1 MKKLEGIV
9 VNMLS
14 PMEKDF
20 SLDETSLVNLC
31 DHYIKNKVGAIW
43 ALGSAGEDFSLSLEY
58 RKRFA
63 KKISAYTSTKI
74 PVILGIG
81 NMSFDET
88 VEFIDLNKDNDFYG
102 YHILLYD
109 QKISDQQAVRYVGKI
124 ADISDKPIWL
134 YNNPKRGK
142 LLSFQS
148 VKELSQHSNIQG
160 IKVGGYNL
168 TTIINSVSLE
178 NENFQVM
185 AAGGSQLFPC
195 LCLGY
200 KIHSTSDANG
210 FPVYMNSIFNAF
222 KDGELKTSRD
232 LQYEYIKM
240 MKTFPSLVQM
250 NGEKSVIEK
259 YICSLNGLCK
269 EHANASYTYLDE
281 TSKKIIREKIKLFDL
296 K

>member
-14 PMEKDF
+14 PMNKDY
-20 SLDETSLVNLC
+20 SVDGDSIKKLSN
-31 DHYIKNKVGAIW
+31 HYIKNKVGAIW
-43 ALGSAGEDFSLSLEY
+43 ALGSAGEDFSLSFEY
-58 RKRFA
+58 RKKYA
-63 KKISAYTSTKI
+63 NYIHKYTKGKI
-74 PVILGIG
+74 PVIMGIG

-88 VEFIDLNKDNDFYG
+88 LEFLELNKSNDFKG

-109 QKISDQQAVRYVGKI
+109 QKISDEQAINYIKKI

-148 VKELSQHSNIQG
+148 VKELSTHPNIEG

-168 TTIINSVSLE
+168 TTIVNSISLE
-178 NENFQVM
+178 TENFQVM
-185 AAGGSQLFPC
+185 AAGGSQLYPA

-210 FPVYMNSIFNAF
+210 FPQYMNKIFNLYQN
-222 KDGELKTSRD
+222 KNLEESRR
-232 LQYEYIKM
+232 LQYQYIDY
-240 MKTFPSLVQM
+240 MKHLPSNVHL

-259 YICSLNGLCK
+259 FICSLNGLCQ
-269 EHANASYTYLDE
+269 EYANPSYVLLDD
-281 TSKKIIREKIKLFDL
+281 SKKEIIINKIKLFDL